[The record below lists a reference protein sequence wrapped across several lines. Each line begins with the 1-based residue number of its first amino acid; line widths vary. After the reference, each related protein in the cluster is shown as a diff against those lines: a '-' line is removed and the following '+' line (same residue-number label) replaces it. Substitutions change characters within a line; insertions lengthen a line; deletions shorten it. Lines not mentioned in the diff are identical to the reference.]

1 MYIKIIQNPSWD
13 KLYKDIL
20 EILIALGLVLDDVR
34 CLPDILQNFL
44 SVSNIDDICNGSY
57 FVMQNGR
64 SPNAF

>member
-34 CLPDILQNFL
+34 CLPDILLNFL